1 MNETL
6 IKSHGIELVELIDT
20 TSRVYLWKAVQKNL
34 DRTVFL
40 LVLNDEL
47 SADEES
53 SRYFLLIARQFA
65 KLKSESLAAIFDI
78 VSEGQLHY
86 VVMEYVEG
94 PALEAL
100 LQSEGALP
108 FDRLMQI
115 ATSVSS
121 AMKTLWNHSRIIHRN
136 LKGASIRLDSR
147 GIAKLTDFTLA
158 IIDAPDFDPEVIDR
172 DHVLGAP
179 PYISPERIEGST
191 PLTTQS
197 DMYSLGALLYYLST
211 GKAPFAELRAE
222 EILNAHLTESLTAP
236 HRIVTT
242 LPVDFSRVLHR
253 LMIKNPVF
261 RYRNWEEVHH
271 DLHALME
278 GREPICTQ
286 LDLTHLSTIEADFS
300 QVADDLQPQTPTP
313 TAFKIKTKKRNRYLS
328 EIQDRHLSRHH
339 KADQRSSLKKRNFIL
354 WSILAAWLAALFCF
368 RVAVHSGRLSDNSA
382 ARSAE
387 AKIDGLISSFVP
399 SVIDTV
405 EENATNVSEQPPVP
419 DEAAVTTPPA
429 PGTNDQLPELSAKLR
444 RQLAELLRG
453 GDTDAAV
460 GLLEKNTETFSGR
473 EEMLNTLK
481 KLPDADELV
490 AGHLSRNLNRPLV
503 MNIRDVPRTVV
514 AREVR
519 GRIVRLE
526 ANGRTVD
533 FDITDLTTEQ
543 KANWIGEPQSIGE
556 HIVLAL
562 LLLQSPNAA
571 QATSYAEGCG
581 VLAPVIDEAAGLK
594 MQVQSLD

>member
-1 MNETL
+1 VNKTL

-20 TSRVYLWKAVQKNL
+20 TSRIYLWKAVQKTL

-53 SRYFLLIARQFA
+53 SRYFILIARQFA

-78 VSEGQLHY
+78 VSDGQLHY

-94 PALEAL
+94 FTLESF
-100 LQSEGALP
+100 LQREGALP

-136 LKGASIRLDSR
+136 LKSASIRFDSR

-172 DHVLGAP
+172 GHVLGAP
-179 PYISPERIEGST
+179 SYISPERIGGNT

-197 DMYSLGALLYYLST
+197 DMYSLGALLYCLST
-211 GKAPFAELRAE
+211 GKAPFAELRTE
-222 EILNAHLTESLTAP
+222 EILKAHLTESITAP

-253 LMIKNPVF
+253 LMIKNPIF

-286 LDLTHLSTIEADFS
+286 LDPTHLSTIEADFS
-300 QVADDLQPQTPTP
+300 QVADDLQPQKP

-339 KADQRSSLKKRNFIL
+339 EADQRSSLKKRNFIL
-354 WSILAAWLAALFCF
+354 WSILVAWLAALFCF
-368 RVAVHSGRLSDNSA
+368 RVAVQSGRLSDNPA
-382 ARSAE
+382 AMRAE
-387 AKIDGLISSFVP
+387 AKIDGLISSIVP

-405 EENATNVSEQPPVP
+405 EESAANVSEPRPVP
-419 DEAAVTTPPA
+419 DESAVTTLPA
-429 PGTNDQLPELSAKLR
+429 PATNDQLPELSTKLR
-444 RQLAELLRG
+444 RQFAELLRG
-453 GDTDAAV
+453 GNTDAV
-460 GLLEKNTETFSGR
+460 IGLLEKNTKTFNGR

-481 KLPDADELV
+481 NLPDADELV
-490 AGHLSRNLNRPLV
+490 ARHLSRNLNRPLN
-503 MNIRDVPRTVV
+503 MNIRNIPRTVV

-519 GRIVRLE
+519 DRIVRLE

-533 FDITDLTTEQ
+533 CDITDLTPEQ

-556 HIVLAL
+556 NIVLAL
-562 LLLQSPNAA
+562 LLLQSSNAA
-571 QATSYAEGCG
+571 QATLYAKGCG
-581 VLAPVIDEAAGLK
+581 VLAPVINEAAGLN
-594 MQVQSLD
+594 MQDQSLD